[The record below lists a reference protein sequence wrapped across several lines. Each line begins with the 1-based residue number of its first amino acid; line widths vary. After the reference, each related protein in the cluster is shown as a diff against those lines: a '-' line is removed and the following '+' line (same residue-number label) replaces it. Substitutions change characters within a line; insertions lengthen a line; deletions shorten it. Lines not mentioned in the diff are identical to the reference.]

1 MAKRIAVL
9 VRERQEEGLRVAVGL
24 TLVDNVVRVF
34 VVDCAVARTSQAGAY
49 LDALREMGASIATTC
64 AATADLELLTVPEL
78 ARRVLLC
85 DHILA
90 Y

>member
-9 VRERQEEGLRVAVGL
+9 IRERQEEGLRVAVGL
-24 TLVDNVVRVF
+24 TLVDNAVRVF
-34 VVDCAVARTSQAGAY
+34 VVDCVVARTPPATAY
-49 LDALREMGASIATTC
+49 LGVLRDMGASLATTC
-64 AATADLELLTVPEL
+64 AANADLELLTVPEL
-78 ARRVLLC
+78 ARQVLLC